1 MKKRLSLVLIVLLT
15 LGVILTGCASK
26 TETGDKGSDNGAA
39 TDDEVITI
47 RISHVLQDTHPTN
60 TTLVDIFKPEVEKNS
75 NGKLKV
81 EIYPNAQL
89 GSDRQAIEAVSLGS
103 LEMSVP
109 GGPVLSGFYEPFMI
123 FDLPFL
129 FKDRQAAYAAMDG
142 ELAEKVGEGLLDQNI
157 LILGIGENGF
167 RHITNNEGPV
177 YTPDDLKG
185 LKFRTMENP
194 LHIAAFKGMG
204 ANPTPI
210 AFGELF
216 TALQQKTVDAQ
227 EQPIAILYT
236 SKFNEVQKYLTLD
249 GHVFANCP
257 YIINKDFYE
266 GLSPELQKVIADA
279 VTKTVEVQRKTLAEK
294 EAELIEELKNLGMEV
309 NELTDEQRQLF
320 VEASQPAYDLFIE
333 KFGEQGEELL
343 KLAQS
348 YNK

>member
-1 MKKRLSLVLIVLLT
+1 
-15 LGVILTGCASK
+15 
-26 TETGDKGSDNGAA
+26 
-39 TDDEVITI
+39 
-47 RISHVLQDTHPTN
+47 
-60 TTLVDIFKPEVEKNS
+60 
-75 NGKLKV
+75 
-81 EIYPNAQL
+81 
-89 GSDRQAIEAVSLGS
+89 
-103 LEMSVP
+103 
-109 GGPVLSGFYEPFMI
+109 
-123 FDLPFL
+123 
-129 FKDRQAAYAAMDG
+129 
-142 ELAEKVGEGLLDQNI
+142 QNI

>member
-1 MKKRLSLVLIVLLT
+1 
-15 LGVILTGCASK
+15 
-26 TETGDKGSDNGAA
+26 
-39 TDDEVITI
+39 
-47 RISHVLQDTHPTN
+47 
-60 TTLVDIFKPEVEKNS
+60 
-75 NGKLKV
+75 
-81 EIYPNAQL
+81 
-89 GSDRQAIEAVSLGS
+89 
-103 LEMSVP
+103 MSVP

-216 TALQQKTVDAQ
+216 TALQQKQ
-227 EQPIAILYT
+227 LMP
-236 SKFNEVQKYLTLD
+236 
-249 GHVFANCP
+249 
-257 YIINKDFYE
+257 
-266 GLSPELQKVIADA
+266 
-279 VTKTVEVQRKTLAEK
+279 
-294 EAELIEELKNLGMEV
+294 KN
-309 NELTDEQRQLF
+309 NQ
-320 VEASQPAYDLFIE
+320 
-333 KFGEQGEELL
+333 
-343 KLAQS
+343 
-348 YNK
+348 